1 MPVSVEGYVALL
13 REIVTVD
20 AIEGVKVPG
29 KTFFQTPEDATQAEV
44 TFFQTPPEA
53 TKRLVT
59 FFQVELLEATNMSI
73 NTKPREQELLFHYHT
88 EKSLHQK

>member
-1 MPVSVEGYVALL
+1 L

-20 AIEGVKVPG
+20 AIEGVRLPG
-29 KTFFQTPEDATQAEV
+29 NTFFHTPAEATQAEV

-59 FFQVELLEATNMSI
+59 FFQVELLEAT
-73 NTKPREQELLFHYHT
+73 
-88 EKSLHQK
+88 